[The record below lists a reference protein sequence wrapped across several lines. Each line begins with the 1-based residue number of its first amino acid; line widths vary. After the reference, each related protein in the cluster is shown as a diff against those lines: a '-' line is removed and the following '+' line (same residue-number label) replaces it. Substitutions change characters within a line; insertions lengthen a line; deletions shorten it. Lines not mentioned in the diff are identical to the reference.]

1 MSLNN
6 SRAIFGALLL
16 LLLLGCS
23 APPAPTPASTPIA
36 TPDPKA
42 AVPVTV
48 RQLIDGSDKYADER
62 VSLTG
67 KITVECPQ
75 GCWFFLDD
83 GTGMIYIDLKPAE
96 LTIPQK
102 IGSRVTLM
110 GKIKG
115 SGGNLQ
121 ILGDEVKFLDEK

>member
-1 MSLNN
+1 MRIIAL
-6 SRAIFGALLL
+6 AFFGIFLTA
-16 LLLLGCS
+16 CS
-23 APPAPTPASTPIA
+23 APPPSPAMPTSNSQPAML
-36 TPDPKA
+36 
-42 AVPVTV
+42 VTV
-48 RQLIDGSDKYADER
+48 RQLIDGSDKFTAQR

-67 KITVECPQ
+67 KITVECPE

-83 GTGMIYIDLKPAE
+83 GTGIIYIDLKPAE

-102 IGSRVTLM
+102 IGSRVTLT

-121 ILGDEVKFLDEK
+121 ILGEEVKFLDEK